1 MIVNSR
7 TNHVFSL
14 AEDMSQPEE
23 SLRGAVFGGNAAAGP
38 RAKRLRTSKNAAGT
52 PTKSPAKEK
61 DQAPAA
67 QVAGAVLPGA
77 GGSNMPPFAPRA
89 PLAVWD
95 VGTEVRTSAIVP
107 SDVRIPV
114 NPQDLEKI
122 PEAFWG
128 TVYESTNYAVSHIYK
143 FTEKELRAIETMSP
157 VGGLESSLDMA
168 MTSVVA
174 LHRSIIRTKTQL
186 GDMRD
191 EHQTTLQA
199 AKDALAAS
207 QVELEKTRLKVQE
220 LKTSLATSRTNLDA
234 TKTEVQAAQAALEA
248 ERTTSEKSMEDL
260 FYHCWAYNPDADFSF
275 MSASLWERL
284 LVKFQARL
292 DKEAPSEIGDG
303 SGTAERGETVTSKGP
318 PGGA

>member
-1 MIVNSR
+1 
-7 TNHVFSL
+7 
-14 AEDMSQPEE
+14 MSQPEE
-23 SLRGAVFGGNAAAGP
+23 SLRGAVFGGNPSAGP
-38 RAKRLRTSKNAAGT
+38 RMKRLRTSKNAAGT
-52 PTKSPAKEK
+52 PTKFPAKEK
-61 DQAPAA
+61 DQALAS
-67 QVAGAVLPGA
+67 QVAGAVPPA
-77 GGSNMPPFAPRA
+77 TGGSNMPPAAPRA
-89 PLAVWD
+89 PFVARDAV
-95 VGTEVRTSAIVP
+95 TEVGTSAIVS

-122 PEAFWG
+122 PEAFRG
-128 TVYESTNYAVSHIYK
+128 TVYESANYAVNHIYK

-157 VGGLESSLDMA
+157 VGVLESSLGMA

-174 LHRSIIRTKTQL
+174 LHRSIVRTKTQL

-207 QVELEKTRLKVQE
+207 QVELEKSRSEIQE
-220 LKTSLATSRTNLDA
+220 RESSLATSKTDLDA
-234 TKTEVQAAQAALEA
+234 AKTEVQDALEV

-260 FYHCWAYNPDADFSF
+260 FYHCWVYNPDADFSF
-275 MSASLWERL
+275 MSASLWARL

-292 DKEAPSEIGDG
+292 DKEAPSETGDG
-303 SGTAERGETVTSKGP
+303 SGAAEQGETATSKGP